1 MEIRARIA
9 AGNRCFYSLKQ
20 IFKSRTMSRVAKI
33 KTYKTILKP
42 VVMFGSETWVISERD
57 KFALNAWERK
67 ILRKVYGPIQERN
80 TWRIRTNQELRELYR
95 DPDIVGDI
103 KRKRLE
109 WIGHVLRMER
119 GRTARRI
126 LEEKPEGRRKVGRQ
140 RLRWLDGVE
149 EDLRLLRVKRWR
161 QKAMNREEW
170 AVVLKE
176 AKVLRGP

>member
-1 MEIRARIA
+1 M
-9 AGNRCFYSLKQ
+9 
-20 IFKSRTMSRVAKI
+20 
-33 KTYKTILKP
+33 
-42 VVMFGSETWVISERD
+42 
-57 KFALNAWERK
+57 
-67 ILRKVYGPIQERN
+67 RKVYGPIQERN